1 MNPLAIA
8 VAILTGLLSGD
19 TPQSQRSQTF
29 YHYGYAS
36 QAPRFSGGMDPGS
49 YGTSDPTIVSG
60 SAAQQLYALPPQ
72 NPLDTPPDA
81 LYTIT
86 APPGTPVQN
95 LGPVGPTTFPGV
107 FNPTGQDVT
116 RTGGGNE
123 VKFPNG
129 TPPGSVSGSGRLP
142 GC

>member
-1 MNPLAIA
+1 MMASEENRLSAMTMRRMPVLAQSTACLKAFAPSGGIATDTTTMNPLAIA

-36 QAPRFSGGMDPGS
+36 QAPLFSGGMNPGS

-72 NPLDTPPDA
+72 NALDTPPDA

-86 APPGTPVQN
+86 TPPGTPVQN
-95 LGPVGPTTFPGV
+95 
-107 FNPTGQDVT
+107 
-116 RTGGGNE
+116 
-123 VKFPNG
+123 
-129 TPPGSVSGSGRLP
+129 
-142 GC
+142 